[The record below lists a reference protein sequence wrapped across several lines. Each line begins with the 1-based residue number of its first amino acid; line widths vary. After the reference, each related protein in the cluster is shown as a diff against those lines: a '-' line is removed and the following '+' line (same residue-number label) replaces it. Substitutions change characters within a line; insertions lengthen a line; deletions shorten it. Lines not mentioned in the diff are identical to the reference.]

1 MSNMSKMNGFARGI
15 AVGAVAAAAIGII
28 TAPKTR
34 HFRTAASK
42 FIRTAGDIVE
52 DVSNLW
58 R

>member
-1 MSNMSKMNGFARGI
+1 MSKMNGFARGI

-28 TAPKTR
+28 TAPKTK